1 MGAFQQPG
9 VSPATR
15 TEPLWA
21 GRPVG
26 SVSFMATSSHN
37 SCSYET
43 WPVVGT
49 EGLCRDPHGNQS
61 RLLGQCW
68 WQEGLGGSWK
78 GRWDVEPSVVLVLGA
93 WLHVMI
99 IAVRDEILTSSHVP
113 PDRNCEKSAVTL
125 PFFCGSPKKLRF
137 LPTFYTRPCHTL
149 AKCRRLSLAQPFTS
163 TALGLVSRT
172 RL

>member
-1 MGAFQQPG
+1 MCPLP
-9 VSPATR
+9 PALN
-15 TEPLWA
+15 PYGLGDLW
-21 GRPVG
+21 GL
-26 SVSFMATSSHN
+26 VSFTATSPRC

-49 EGLCRDPHGNQS
+49 EGFCRDPHGNQS

-78 GRWDVEPSVVLVLGA
+78 GRWDAEPSVVLVLGA
-93 WLHVMI
+93 WLHVTT
-99 IAVRDEILTSSHVP
+99 AVRDEILTSSHVP

-149 AKCRRLSLAQPFTS
+149 AKFRRLSLAQPFTS